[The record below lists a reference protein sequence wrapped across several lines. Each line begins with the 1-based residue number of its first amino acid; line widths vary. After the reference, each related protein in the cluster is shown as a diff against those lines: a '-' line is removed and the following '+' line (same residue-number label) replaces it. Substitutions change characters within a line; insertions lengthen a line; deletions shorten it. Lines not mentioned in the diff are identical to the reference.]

1 MSGIVKTIKK
11 LFSPSLVDV
20 VLTDEVVE
28 KVTPQ
33 LTLISSD
40 NYDNDETSERDD
52 DVSSN
57 SDRLRGR
64 LDVVIDRTINMTVI
78 MVV

>member
-1 MSGIVKTIKK
+1 MSGFTSSIKK
-11 LFSPSLVDV
+11 LFSPL
-20 VLTDEVVE
+20 LGGQTDEVA
-28 KVTPQ
+28 PQ
-33 LTLISSD
+33 ITYISSD
-40 NYDNDETSERDD
+40 NDDNDETSERDD